1 MIRKIA
7 IIILIIL
14 IPTFAAQK
22 DDSFN
27 EFQNE
32 INKLIN
38 LATIY
43 NPEILKYDQMLK
55 ENYYL
60 SQSII
65 YEKEKM
71 ISIGTSIDT
80 NNFLPNKKEP
90 MSGLSIMYSLKKPN
104 NLQESFRT
112 EIINQKIIETQ
123 KLQTLNNIAKSI
135 KTNLLNIITN
145 KQLIKKLEEIER
157 LYKEILEL
165 AKNDYKYSK
174 SKLSQIYS
182 IISEI
187 YNIQTEKVKLNQ
199 EIINNKIEIYNLIG
213 IPTQIEINTENLE
226 INQNIEQKIFNNP
239 ELKIKNLQI
248 EKTKLEIE
256 KEKKKSENQ
265 FSIEY
270 MFRPQLPSMIYLR
283 YSLILPNKNQQQL
296 LINSINWKLENLK
309 TEYQQN
315 YKELYY
321 QHLQILKQIEYTKI
335 ELNITQENI
344 KNVLKQI
351 EQLKVEYQYNK
362 TELNEIIEAI
372 KDLKNLQI
380 NELKYYQSI
389 NLKLIELKYLNG
401 QIFE

>member
-1 MIRKIA
+1 MIRKIV
-7 IIILIIL
+7 IIVIIIL

-22 DDSFN
+22 QDNFN

-32 INKLIN
+32 INTLIT

-80 NNFLPNKKEP
+80 TNFLPTKKEP

-104 NLQESFRT
+104 NLQESYRA

-135 KTNLLNIITN
+135 KINLLNIITN

-226 INQNIEQKIFNNP
+226 INPKEQKIFNNP

-265 FSIEY
+265 FSLEY
-270 MFRPQLPSMIYLR
+270 MLRPQLPSMIYLR

-296 LINSINWKLENLK
+296 LINSINWKIENLK

-351 EQLKVEYQYNK
+351 EQLKLEYRYNK
-362 TELNEIIEAI
+362 AELNEIIETI
-372 KDLKNLQI
+372 KNLKNLKI